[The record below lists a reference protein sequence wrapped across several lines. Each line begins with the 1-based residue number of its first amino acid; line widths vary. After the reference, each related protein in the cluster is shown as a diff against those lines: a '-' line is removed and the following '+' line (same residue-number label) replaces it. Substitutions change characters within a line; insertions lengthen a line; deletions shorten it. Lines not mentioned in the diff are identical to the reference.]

1 MKTHFD
7 LIKKT
12 DNLLMLL
19 NRMTSIIQ
27 TEHLFND
34 ISEYDVSVEQQF
46 LVFQLKQKMRRE
58 GLHDLEIKLAMD
70 FVSQFLSCE

>member
-1 MKTHFD
+1 MKTNFD